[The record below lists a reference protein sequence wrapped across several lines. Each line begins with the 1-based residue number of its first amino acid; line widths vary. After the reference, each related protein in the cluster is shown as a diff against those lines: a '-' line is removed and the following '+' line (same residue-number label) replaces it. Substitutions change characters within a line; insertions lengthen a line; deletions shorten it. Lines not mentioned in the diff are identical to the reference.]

1 MKHEK
6 ILRLA
11 LLAAVS
17 ALHILLILFLVIDTA
32 GGPGRNAEERA
43 RVMKL
48 VDVEELPPPPPP
60 PEEEK
65 VIPQVE
71 AIAET
76 IIETDTEPVQMVV
89 APGALTVTTPVII
102 APEEEYLPQHMISV
116 QPVID
121 RREITSRVVYP
132 PIAQRSGIEGRVI
145 LELFI
150 DRTGLVRDIKIL
162 REEPPDRGF
171 GEAAVKA
178 FTGYKAVPAQ
188 ANGEAVSC
196 RMRWPVSFV
205 LK

>member
-11 LLAAVS
+11 LLAAVC
-17 ALHILLILFLVIDTA
+17 ALHILLILFLVIDSGA
-32 GGPGRNAEERA
+32 GPRREAEERA

-48 VDVEELPPPPPP
+48 VDVEELPPPPP
-60 PEEEK
+60 EES
-65 VIPQVE
+65 IPQVE

-76 IIETDTEPVQMVV
+76 MIETDTEPVQIVV
-89 APGALTVTTPVII
+89 APGTLHTVM
-102 APEEEYLPQHMISV
+102 APEEDYLPQHLVSV
-116 QPVID
+116 QPEID
-121 RREITSRVVYP
+121 RREITSRIVYP

-178 FTGYKAVPAQ
+178 FTGFKVKTPAQ

-196 RMRWPVSFV
+196 RMRWPVTFV